1 MLENLTKKLDQI
13 FKKVR
18 GAGLLTPQVIE
29 QTLKEVKMALLEADV
44 HYKVVQSFI
53 ESVRE
58 KAVTVEVLEGL
69 NPGQQVIKIVW
80 ETLSKLMGEKAAPIV
95 LSAFPAIVMLVGL
108 QGSGKTTT
116 AGKLANW
123 YKKEG
128 KHVLLVAA
136 DLHRPAAVHQLKTLG
151 EAMGVSVVSPD
162 FKESPKENPPEH
174 PIDVMQRAV
183 RMARDQGFDLVI
195 VDTAGRHQV
204 NELLMEELVLAK
216 TLLSPDEILFVAD
229 AMTGQVAAQVA
240 QTFHQRIGMT
250 GIILTKMEGDAR
262 GGTALSIRSISGAPI
277 KFIGMGE
284 KPDDLERFYPE
295 RMASRILGMGDVLS
309 LIELAEKNSAPDGH
323 FKVGGKQFTL
333 DDFRI
338 QLKQFKK
345 IGHLEQLLD
354 MIPGLKGAKVRPEQ
368 GEMEK
373 EIRHIDA
380 IISSMT
386 LRERHDPDII
396 NGSRKKRISTGSGV
410 SVQEIN
416 RFLKQ
421 FHQARKIVKQLS
433 GGRGLHR
440 MLTSF

>member
-1 MLENLTKKLDQI
+1 MLENLTKRFDQI

-18 GAGLLTPQVIE
+18 GTGLLTPQVVE
-29 QTLKEVKMALLEADV
+29 QTLKEVRMALLEADV
-44 HYKVVQSFI
+44 HYKVVQSLI
-53 ESVRE
+53 GSVSE
-58 KAVTVEVLEGL
+58 KALKVEILEGL
-69 NPGQQVIKIVW
+69 NPGQQVIKIVL
-80 ETLSKLMGEKAAPIV
+80 EALSNLMGEKEEQIV
-95 LSAFPAIVMLVGL
+95 LSAFPTIVMLVGL

-123 YKKEG
+123 YKREG
-128 KHVLLVAA
+128 KQVLLVAA

-151 EAMGVSVVSPD
+151 EAMGVSVVSP
-162 FKESPKENPPEH
+162 ESKEN
-174 PIDVMQRAV
+174 PIDVMQRAIQ
-183 RMARDQGFDLVI
+183 MGRDQGFDLVI

-204 NELLMEELVLAK
+204 DELLMEELALAK
-216 TLLSPDEILFVAD
+216 RVLSPHEILFIAD

-240 QTFHQRIGMT
+240 QVFHQQIGIT

-262 GGTALSIRSISGAPI
+262 GGTALSIRAISGAPI
-277 KFIGMGE
+277 KFIGIGE

-295 RMASRILGMGDVLS
+295 RMASRILGMGDLLS
-309 LIELAEKNSAPDGH
+309 LIELAEKD
-323 FKVGGKQFTL
+323 FKPERQIKAGGKQFTL

-338 QLKQFKK
+338 QLKQFRK
-345 IGHLEQLLD
+345 IGHFDQLLD
-354 MIPGLKGAKVRPEQ
+354 MIPGLKGVKVRPEQ

-373 EIRHIDA
+373 EIRHIEA

-386 LRERHDPDII
+386 FRERHDPDII

-421 FHQARKIVKQLS
+421 FHQSRKMVKQLS
-433 GGRGLHR
+433 SGKGLHR